1 MINNLVLSG
10 GSVSTVAIVGA
21 LACLE
26 DNDIISCKNINK
38 FIGSSAGSIVSLLI
52 CIGYDVKD
60 IYMISE
66 ELTDDYNKN
75 SCFSIDML
83 LNVLD
88 QYGVDDGLF
97 IENWLKKILLKKINN
112 SNPTFLEFA
121 KITGKDLN
129 VCASNISK
137 YEFTVFSVDNTPK
150 IHVVDAIRASIS
162 LPFIFKPKVING
174 EYYVDSGLLNNF
186 PITHLYSNKISCVN
200 SLGICLLSDRSNCS
214 KIENLFGYMTN
225 LIKTICNNNII
236 NTPCIEETKMNI
248 YEIYV
253 KDDLLNFDPNTFKF
267 DVNDKIIQMYFKLG
281 YTSVFDSINKSE
293 NFNQDKVIA
302 NT

>member
-10 GSVSTVAIVGA
+10 GSISTIAIVGA
-21 LACLE
+21 LSCLE
-26 DNDIISCKNINK
+26 DNGIISCKNINK
-38 FIGSSAGSIVSLLI
+38 FIGSSAGSIVSLLL
-52 CIGYDVKD
+52 CIGYEVKD
-60 IYMISE
+60 IYLISE

-75 SCFSIDML
+75 VTFSLDML
-83 LNVLD
+83 FNILD
-88 QYGVDDGLF
+88 QYGLDDGIF
-97 IENWLKKILLKKINN
+97 IENWLKNILMKKINS

-137 YEFTVFSVDNTPK
+137 YEFCVFSVDNTPNVN
-150 IHVVDAIRASIS
+150 VVDAIRASIS
-162 LPFIFKPKVING
+162 LPFIFKPKIING

-186 PITHLYSNKISCVN
+186 PITHINSNKISSVN

-214 KIENLFGYMTN
+214 KIENLLGFMAN
-225 LIKTICNNNII
+225 LVKTICNNNII

-253 KDDLLNFDPNTFKF
+253 KDELLNFDPNTFKF

-281 YTSVFDSINKSE
+281 YTSVFESIKT
-293 NFNQDKVIA
+293 NQGKVTT